1 MQIAENSVNSVRD
14 NAAQNLKNGRFCA
27 ALPRTFCKGE
37 KSMKLRKLLV
47 GIIFAAVMM
56 LTACSGDTQQSE
68 EDAALQQKLIGVWF
82 YPESAVY
89 DDDGDLLTFSAY
101 QFTNEIVKCH
111 DVGGGQI
118 LSYALDKYTIK
129 NGKFTVVADGRKQY
143 ALIEIKEVDGKD
155 HLFWDIDEKTMEFI
169 RMTDEEIEEYSIPVD
184 KLLSSEA
191 ELLGIETEPSETV
204 TSVLTLPSQ
213 TE

>member
-1 MQIAENSVNSVRD
+1 M
-14 NAAQNLKNGRFCA
+14 
-27 ALPRTFCKGE
+27 
-37 KSMKLRKLLV
+37 
-47 GIIFAAVMM
+47 
-56 LTACSGDTQQSE
+56 
-68 EDAALQQKLIGVWF
+68 
-82 YPESAVY
+82 
-89 DDDGDLLTFSAY
+89 
-101 QFTNEIVKCH
+101 
-111 DVGGGQI
+111 
-118 LSYALDKYTIK
+118 DKYTVK

-143 ALIEIKEVDGKD
+143 AVVEIKEIDGKD
-155 HLFWDIDEKTMEFI
+155 HLFWDIDTKTMEFI